1 METTKAKMKE
11 DIMWQR
17 EVVKENEGKWG
28 YLKAHGYGTYFPF
41 AEEDSH
47 IHDDAEEEWRKGLR
61 IGGRLKISLGMI
73 FFYLCHT
80 FYFLLKEVEDLCK
93 WGVWLVVLCYTW
105 GKW

>member
-73 FFYLCHT
+73 FFYLCH
-80 FYFLLKEVEDLCK
+80 
-93 WGVWLVVLCYTW
+93 GGSIILCYIFFSHW
-105 GKW
+105 RC